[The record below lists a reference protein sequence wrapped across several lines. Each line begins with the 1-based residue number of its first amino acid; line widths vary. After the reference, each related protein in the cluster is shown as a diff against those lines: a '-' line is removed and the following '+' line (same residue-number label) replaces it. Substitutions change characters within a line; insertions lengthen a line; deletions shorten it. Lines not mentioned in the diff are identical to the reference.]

1 MTQVACANSFI
12 ALVCSLTDAQPA
24 FSRLNFHHLGEVQ
37 PNLTA
42 KEITA
47 ALDVVAKEL
56 QKRKQSVTIVA
67 VGGAINTVLLSK
79 SGAIPFILYSRY
91 AETRAST
98 ADVDFFGVDKRL
110 PSGLTDAIKKAV
122 KTVGINEGWLNNHT
136 ALFIDNDRINSLFL
150 EAVND
155 NTIIFKKPG
164 LTVLAAPWRYCLVAK
179 LDKAGKS
186 GAKAYDIDDA
196 AAYLHELVKQ
206 TSGPVTKAK
215 LQVWAK
221 EFNVSLAEGPVS
233 RLATT
238 YKAKY
243 GTAGVTD

>member
-1 MTQVACANSFI
+1 MGNCFSGNKSNTAN
-12 ALVCSLTDAQPA
+12 LREL
-24 FSRLNFHHLGEVQ
+24 FHRPDEVQ

-47 ALDVVAKEL
+47 ALEVVAKEL
-56 QKRKQSVTIVA
+56 SKRKQSVTIVA
-67 VGGAINTVLLSK
+67 VGGAINTVLLK
-79 SGAIPFILYSRY
+79 
-91 AETRAST
+91 TRAST

-110 PSGLTDAIKKAV
+110 PPGFNDAIKAAV
-122 KTVGINEGWLNNHT
+122 KSVGINEGWLNNHT
-136 ALFIDNDRINSLFL
+136 ALFIGNDRINSLFT

-155 NTIIFKKPG
+155 NIIIFKKPG

-215 LQVWAK
+215 LQMWAK
-221 EFNVSLAEGPVS
+221 EFNVSVLESSVS

-238 YKAKY
+238 FKAKY
-243 GTAGVTD
+243 GTAGVID

>member
-1 MTQVACANSFI
+1 MGNCFSGNKSDTG
-12 ALVCSLTDAQPA
+12 SLRD
-24 FSRLNFHHLGEVQ
+24 LFHRPGEVQ

-47 ALDVVAKEL
+47 ALEVVAKEL

-67 VGGAINTVLLSK
+67 VGGAINTVLLK
-79 SGAIPFILYSRY
+79 
-91 AETRAST
+91 TRAST
-98 ADVDFFGVDKRL
+98 ADVDFFGIDKRL
-110 PSGLTDAIKKAV
+110 PPGLTDAIKAAV

-136 ALFIDNDRINSLFL
+136 ALFIDNDRINSLFA

-196 AAYLHELVKQ
+196 AAYLHELVKK

-215 LQVWAK
+215 LRMWAK
-221 EFNVSLAEGPVS
+221 EFNISLSEGPIGK
-233 RLATT
+233 LATT
-238 YKAKY
+238 YQAKY
-243 GTAGVTD
+243 GKAGVID

>member
-1 MTQVACANSFI
+1 M
-12 ALVCSLTDAQPA
+12 
-24 FSRLNFHHLGEVQ
+24 
-37 PNLTA
+37 TA

-47 ALDVVAKEL
+47 ALEVVAKEL
-56 QKRKQSVTIVA
+56 SKRKQSVTIVA
-67 VGGAINTVLLSK
+67 VGGAINTVLLK
-79 SGAIPFILYSRY
+79 
-91 AETRAST
+91 TRAST

-110 PSGLTDAIKKAV
+110 PPGFNDAIKAAV
-122 KTVGINEGWLNNHT
+122 KSVGINEGWLNNHT
-136 ALFIDNDRINSLFL
+136 ALFIGNDRINSLFT

-155 NTIIFKKPG
+155 NIIIFKKPG

-215 LQVWAK
+215 LQMWAK
-221 EFNVSLAEGPVS
+221 EFNVSVLESSVS

-238 YKAKY
+238 FKAKY
-243 GTAGVTD
+243 GTAGVID